1 MPVVVNNVKK
11 CSLCIIDKQTDKA
24 FNSIEMQKAL
34 KTLRPKMIFDTR
46 DNYVPAEQ
54 IRKKYKQIFNSK
66 EYVDAKKE
74 LVKTIPK

>member
-1 MPVVVNNVKK
+1 
-11 CSLCIIDKQTDKA
+11 
-24 FNSIEMQKAL
+24 
-34 KTLRPKMIFDTR
+34 MIFDTR